1 MNLENIVDKFVHENA
16 LKHGKAKTGSVLGA
30 IIAKYPEFKEQAKE
44 LAGKISSRVDV
55 VNKMD
60 PKTIEQYCWD
70 NYPELFEK
78 EERIKRKKTTLPP
91 LAGAVEGKV
100 CTRLPPEPS
109 GFLHIGHGYA
119 GFINHYYA
127 RHYNGKL
134 ILRFEDTNPRKV
146 ELKYY
151 DSIRDDYQYMG
162 IEWDEEI
169 NESDRIPIYYD
180 YAKQLINEENAYVCN
195 CPVDIVRDLRHKGLE
210 CEHRNHSTKKNLEL
224 WERMLEDSP
233 EGELSLRLK
242 GDMSHINAALRD
254 PSLMRVIEASH
265 CLQGDKY
272 RVWPLYDFAVAI
284 EDSILGITHV
294 LRSEEFVQKI
304 PLQNHIRNVL
314 GLRSPR
320 FVHFSRLRLSDV
332 PVQKRLIRE
341 LIKKG
346 IIDTWDDFRLST
358 ISGMRSRGIVPETI
372 KQIAFDMQL
381 STGQSELDLS
391 ILLAINRKIVDDIAR
406 RIFAVIN
413 PVTLKVNNLP
423 EGAVEIAYHPK
434 LDLGR
439 RKIPYKNIFYV
450 DHRDLELLKPGK
462 TIRLKDL
469 VNIRINQLQ
478 SENKNQLTVISDYD
492 DDPSFD
498 FTKIQWVPKHFST
511 ELSVN
516 VPSPLYIN
524 REINPNSLRI
534 EKGFVE
540 KSVLK
545 LHEGDDV
552 ILFIQDDGIII
563 KPKTAH
569 LGMLRGLLREEIAID
584 KAFEF
589 IQSERQKWRT

>member
-30 IIAKYPEFKEQAKE
+30 IIAAYPEFKEQARE
-44 LAGKISSRVDV
+44 LAGNISAKVDL

-60 PKTIEQYCWD
+60 PKTIEQYCRA

-78 EERIKRKKTTLPP
+78 EERIKRKRTTLPP
-91 LAGAVEGKV
+91 LEGAVDGEV

-119 GFINHYYA
+119 GFINYYYA
-127 RHYNGKL
+127 KYYNGKL

-151 DSIRDDYQYMG
+151 DSIREDFHYMG
-162 IEWDEEI
+162 IEWDEEV
-169 NESDRIPIYYD
+169 NESDRIPMYYD
-180 YAKQLINEENAYVCN
+180 YAQQLVREENAYVCD
-195 CPVDIVRDLRHKGLE
+195 CPVDIVRDFRHKGKE
-210 CEHRNHSTKKNLEL
+210 CEHRNHSTSKNLEL

-284 EDSILGITHV
+284 EDSVLGITHV
-294 LRSEEFVQKI
+294 LRSEEFVQKVR
-304 PLQNHIRNVL
+304 LQNHIRNVL

-320 FVHFSRLRLSDV
+320 FIHFSRLRLSDV
-332 PVQKRLIRE
+332 PVQKRRIRE
-341 LIKKG
+341 LIKEG

-413 PVTLKVNNLP
+413 PITLYINGLP
-423 EGAVEIAYHPK
+423 KDTVEITYHPK
-434 LDLGR
+434 NDLGR

-450 DHRDLELLKPGK
+450 NHRDLGLLKPGNI
-462 TIRLKDL
+462 IRLKDL
-469 VNIRINQLQ
+469 ANIRINELK
-478 SENKNQLTVISDYD
+478 SLNKNQITVTADHV
-492 DDPSFD
+492 DDPSLN
-498 FTKIQWVPKHFST
+498 FTKIQWVPKNFST
-511 ELSVN
+511 KLVVN
-516 VPSPLYIN
+516 VPGPLYIN
-524 REINPNSLRI
+524 GKINPNSLRI
-534 EKGFVE
+534 EKGYIE
-540 KSVLK
+540 KSVLE
-545 LHEGDDV
+545 LHEGD
-552 ILFIQDDGIII
+552 LIQ
-563 KPKTAH
+563 
-569 LGMLRGLLREEIAID
+569 L
-584 KAFEF
+584 
-589 IQSERQKWRT
+589 ERIGFGKIVELSQKRIELNLTESL